1 MAADS
6 AAAKRYAQAAF
17 DLAVE
22 SNAVGAWRS
31 DLEDIAQVLT
41 DSGMANWLSSRNVLL
56 AERLAAV
63 EKVLDVQPLALN
75 FAKLLVSRQR
85 SLDAR
90 SIAKAFDGMADA
102 YEGIVD
108 AQITTAVPLEP
119 AQQAALEQQIATAV
133 GKRIRLTTAVEPGIV
148 GGLVVRVGDQLID
161 GSVRAKLRNLRRQLE
176 GAI

>member
-41 DSGMANWLSSRNVLL
+41 DSGMADWLASRNVLL
-56 AERLAAV
+56 AERLAAID
-63 EKVLDVQPLALN
+63 KVLDVQPLALN

-90 SIAKAFDGMADA
+90 SIVKAFDGMADA
-102 YEGIVD
+102 YEGIID
-108 AQITTAVPLEP
+108 AQITTAVPLEA
-119 AQQAALEQQIATAV
+119 AQKAALEQQIASAV

>member
-17 DLAVE
+17 GLAVE
-22 SNAVGAWRS
+22 NNAVGAWRS

-41 DSGMANWLSSRNVLL
+41 DSGMAEWVASRNVTL
-56 AERLAAV
+56 AERLAAID
-63 EKVLDVQPLALN
+63 KVLDVQPLALN

-85 SLDAR
+85 SLMAR
-90 SIAKAFDGMADA
+90 PIAKAFDEMADA

-108 AQITTAVPLEP
+108 AQITTAVPLEE
-119 AQQAALEQQIATAV
+119 AQKAALEQQIASAI
-133 GKRIRLTTAVEPGIV
+133 GKRIRLTSAVEPGIV
-148 GGLVVRVGDQLID
+148 GGLIVRVGDQLID